1 MSLTGT
7 VLSILPTGSPL
18 PVPGGTMVFGPGDV
32 QEPAIVGTYTFI
44 GDGTITTVPVNW
56 IDGTQ
61 TINFTPKAVLV
72 FGIPALSGTADAT
85 GVLRPEGSN
94 ATPRVTSITNTSFN
108 VIYTTA
114 VANTSTASFL
124 FVVYK

>member
-1 MSLTGT
+1 MALTGT
-7 VLSILPTGSPL
+7 VLSILPTGSSL

-32 QEPAIVGTYTFI
+32 QEPAFVGTYTFI

-61 TINFTPKAVLV
+61 TIPYTPKAVLV
-72 FGIPALSGTADAT
+72 FGIPALSGSADVA
-85 GVLRPEGSN
+85 GVLRVEGSN
-94 ATPRVTSITNTSFN
+94 AAPRVTALSNTSFS
-108 VIYTTA
+108 A
-114 VANTSTASFL
+114 VYSTSVASGSTASFL

>member
-1 MSLTGT
+1 MSITGT
-7 VLSILPTGSPL
+7 KLTILPTGAPSL
-18 PVPGGTMVFGPGDV
+18 PPAGQIVWGPGDV
-32 QEPAIVGTYTFI
+32 QEPAFVATYTFI
-44 GDGTITTVPVNW
+44 GDGTITTIPINW

-61 TINFTPKAVLV
+61 TIPFTPSAVLA

-94 ATPRVTSITNTSFN
+94 ATPRITSLSNTSVS

-114 VANTSTASFL
+114 VANTSTASL
-124 FVVYK
+124 LLVVYK

>member
-1 MSLTGT
+1 MALTGT
-7 VLSILPTGSPL
+7 VLSILP
-18 PVPGGTMVFGPGDV
+18 PGAPALTPAGQLVYGPGDV
-32 QEPAIVGTYTFI
+32 QEPAFVGTYTFI

-61 TINFTPKAVLV
+61 TIPFTPKAVLV

-85 GVLRPEGSN
+85 GVLRVEGSN
-94 ATPRVTSITNTSFN
+94 AAPRVTAISNTSFS
-108 VIYTTA
+108 VVYSTA

-124 FVVYK
+124 FVVYR